1 MTAMTE
7 GRKTTL
13 RNTVWSA
20 VILAALL
27 MTIHDGKCSDFSDVT
42 DVTLELNVKG
52 ETAAPIVTW
61 QQGIV
66 TPGSTLIG
74 ELKIKIPQPAEG
86 KDYAVLI
93 RGPSIENA
101 AGDTTFSGEGFKI
114 ETVKQT
120 SVSEVWRKDTTMAAG
135 PLYKKGSEKRY
146 EDLVINFSL
155 DRYDALVPG
164 KYTAT
169 MSVQYQEN

>member
-1 MTAMTE
+1 M
-7 GRKTTL
+7 TTL
-13 RNTVWSA
+13 
-20 VILAALL
+20 L
-27 MTIHDGKCSDFSDVT
+27 MAMSDGRCSDFSDVT

-52 ETAAPIVTW
+52 ELEGPIVTW

-74 ELKIKIPQPAEG
+74 ELKIKIPHPTAG
-86 KDYAVLI
+86 KEYAVLI

-101 AGDTTFSGEGFKI
+101 EGDTTFSGEGFKI
-114 ETVKQT
+114 ETVKQNT
-120 SVSEVWRKDTTMAAG
+120 VSEVWRKDTTMGAG
-135 PLYKKGSEKRY
+135 PLYKKGSEKQY

-169 MSVQYQEN
+169 MRVQYQEY